1 MRYCVAPLEGLTG
14 VIFRRIHHRFFPGAD
29 KYYTPFLSPS
39 RDHVFTR
46 REKREILPEYNE
58 GLPVVPQ
65 LLTRRAEDFLW
76 AANRLFEMGYPE
88 VNLNLGCPSGT
99 VTAKG
104 KGSGFLAFPEELDAF
119 LAEIFAG
126 APGPVSIKTRL
137 GIRDPEE
144 FWPILECY
152 NRYPV
157 YELTVHLRVQKDMYR
172 HPVRGEYL
180 APILAQ
186 SRNPVCY
193 NGDLIRPGD
202 LSALT
207 NSFPGLEAVMIGRG
221 LMADPALISVL
232 QGGKPLERATLRAFH
247 DALYEAYAQAFDSRR
262 NAMLRMKELWFY
274 LIHRFEG
281 AERYG
286 KQLRKASDP
295 RDFEAAVERIFT
307 ELPLR
312 PETVPGW

>member
-1 MRYCVAPLEGLTG
+1 
-14 VIFRRIHHRFFPGAD
+14 
-29 KYYTPFLSPS
+29 
-39 RDHVFTR
+39 
-46 REKREILPEYNE
+46 
-58 GLPVVPQ
+58 
-65 LLTRRAEDFLW
+65 
-76 AANRLFEMGYPE
+76 
-88 VNLNLGCPSGT
+88 
-99 VTAKG
+99 
-104 KGSGFLAFPEELDAF
+104 
-119 LAEIFAG
+119 
-126 APGPVSIKTRL
+126 
-137 GIRDPEE
+137 
-144 FWPILECY
+144 
-152 NRYPV
+152 
-157 YELTVHLRVQKDMYR
+157 
-172 HPVRGEYL
+172 
-180 APILAQ
+180 
-186 SRNPVCY
+186 
-193 NGDLIRPGD
+193 
-202 LSALT
+202 
-207 NSFPGLEAVMIGRG
+207 MIGRG